1 MRTRIGVLAAVLA
14 VASALTV
21 VGGLAWPEP
30 AGGGETYAFSDI
42 EPRRDLWWGL
52 LSGLAVVGIVTVVLQ
67 ALAALVLVR
76 GRGSTWATV
85 GAALMVLGI
94 AVQAVG
100 VAGWASAYFYATD
113 PGLDP
118 AVGRAVVEAA
128 NADQGHLFGFLVPGA
143 LLVVLGTVAQSV
155 GLLRS
160 HAVPRWVPWA
170 LLFTVLTFV
179 VPGSGLLG
187 LVTSVP
193 MAVGAAALGWF
204 AWQASPAEPAQSA

>member
-1 MRTRIGVLAAVLA
+1 MGLLAVVLI

-42 EPRRDLWWGL
+42 EPRRDLWWSL
-52 LSGLAVVGIVTVVLQ
+52 LSGLAVVGVVTVVLQ
-67 ALAALVLVR
+67 ALATLVLVR
-76 GRGSTWATV
+76 HRGSTWATV

-94 AVQAVG
+94 AMQAVG

-118 AVGRAVVEAA
+118 TVGRAVVEAA

-143 LLVVLGTVAQSV
+143 LLVVVGTVAQSV
-155 GLLRS
+155 ALLRS

-170 LLFTVLTFV
+170 LLSTVLTFV

-193 MAVGAAALGWF
+193 MAVGAAALGWT
-204 AWQASPAEPAQSA
+204 AWRTVPVGAPQSA